1 MLFSKNIEDI
11 KKYRSM
17 MVIPINKNIKQ
28 IQFLSKIINS
38 GMNKH
43 NQSPNQNLNNL
54 NPIEKS

>member
-43 NQSPNQNLNNL
+43 NQSPN
-54 NPIEKS
+54 